1 MTANVGRTQF
11 VYWGDD
17 SPQVLVA
24 GVREKGITLNGEL
37 VDVTN
42 DDSAGWRQMLNVAGV
57 RSVDIPVS
65 GVLTSLR
72 LRTDWFAGNRIQDL
86 TFEFPDGGTLTG
98 KFGLAEYEE
107 TGEHEGEITFE
118 ATFQSTGV
126 VIYTPAA

>member
-1 MTANVGRTQF
+1 MPANVGRTQF

-17 SPQVLVA
+17 SPQELVA

-37 VDVTN
+37 IDVTN
-42 DDSAGWRQMLNVAGV
+42 DDSSGWRELLNVAGV

-65 GVLTSLR
+65 GVLKTSR
-72 LRTDWFAGNRIQDL
+72 LTDDWFAGNRIQNL
-86 TFEFPDGGTLTG
+86 TFEFSDGRTLTG

-118 ATFQSTGV
+118 VTFQSTGV